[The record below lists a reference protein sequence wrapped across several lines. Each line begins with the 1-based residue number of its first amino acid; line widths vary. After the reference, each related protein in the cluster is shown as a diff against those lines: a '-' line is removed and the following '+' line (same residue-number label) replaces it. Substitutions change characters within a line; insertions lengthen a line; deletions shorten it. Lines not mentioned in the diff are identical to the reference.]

1 MLPPAYSTKDGRKLA
16 PRVAAP
22 PSAGPLSHFGRS
34 WKGDESL
41 LTPLLHNVSSSVS
54 LSSSISTLKTMSFLA
69 SNHVVTFRIYRSVLC
84 RATQG
89 MRCSSSEQDQSYH
102 PRRSSVRG
110 IVGIERYHIL
120 GMQQLGPR
128 ESSRRRGRK
137 MRYFEGAIY
146 SRWSTVAK
154 AESRVMPETALHKRH
169 QRTTEES

>member
-110 IVGIERYHIL
+110 TVGIERYHIL

-154 AESRVMPETALHKRH
+154 AESRVTPETALHKRH